1 MENRNNPNNLILEDR
16 YELLEIIGEGGMAVV
31 YKALDRRLNRFVA
44 VKVMRPEMAQ
54 QEEFR
59 RRFFAESQAVAMLS
73 SPNIV
78 AVYDVSHSTDIE
90 YIVMELVDG
99 ITLKQYM
106 ERKGPIPWREA
117 VYFAKQIARALS
129 HAHEKGVVHRDIKP
143 QNMLLLRD
151 GTLKVGDFG
160 IAALENELREEQG
173 TAIGSI
179 HYIAPEQIRGETP
192 DARSDLYSLGVVL
205 YEMLT
210 GQKPYTGETLGEI
223 AVKHM
228 NTDPTPPTK
237 LVPEIPP
244 ELEHITLKAM
254 NANLL
259 GRYQTAEEM
268 IRDLDHFALTQ
279 TQQED
284 EAEAESLETPSVAP
298 VRSISEMSKEKY
310 RRRRRRSA
318 RVSFLSG
325 TFGILLVILGLF
337 VFLLQFFFKD
347 YFPDKGTEDRTSGHM
362 MMPNLQGMSVDSILK
377 NPENSVFNFEIIY
390 LNSSGTGEYNPAD
403 YTVERQD
410 PGSGTR
416 ISLKKGGTPV
426 RLYVSTGVVQVP
438 DVYNLDY
445 REATAILRVSGY
457 YVEIVDEISETYA
470 RNSVMNMSPPAGTSL
485 EKGSVVYLTV
495 SAGAE
500 VVQVSVPNLVGLSE
514 LAAIEKIES
523 SELSYGGSEYVHSDL
538 PVGTVIGQSEENYT
552 LVPAHAKIILRV
564 SLGPEEG

>member
-1 MENRNNPNNLILEDR
+1 MENRQNPNNLVLEDR

-59 RRFFAESQAVAMLS
+59 QRFFAESQAVAMLS

-106 ERKGPIPWREA
+106 QRKGPIPWREA
-117 VYFAKQIARALS
+117 VYFAKQIARALA
-129 HAHEKGVVHRDIKP
+129 HAHEKGVIHRDIKP

-160 IAALENELREEQG
+160 IAALENELREESG

-179 HYIAPEQIRGETP
+179 HYIAPEQIRGEIP

-210 GQKPYTGETLGEI
+210 GQKPYTGDTLGEI

-228 NTDPTPPTK
+228 NTEPTPPTR

-254 NANLL
+254 KANIFE
-259 GRYQTAEEM
+259 RYQSAEEL
-268 IRDLDHFALTQ
+268 IRDLDRFALTQ

-284 EAEAESLETPSVAP
+284 EAEAESLEAPSVAP
-298 VRSISEMSKEKY
+298 VRSVSEMSKEKY

-325 TFGILLVILGLF
+325 TFGVLLVILALF
-337 VFLLQFFFKD
+337 VFLLQFFLKD
-347 YFPDKGTEDRTSGHM
+347 YFPDKGTEDRASGHM
-362 MMPNLQGMSVDSILK
+362 MMPNLQGISVDSILK

-390 LNSSGTGEYNPAD
+390 LNSSGTGEYNPSE

-410 PGSGTR
+410 PGAGTR

-457 YVEIVDEISETYA
+457 YVEIVDEISETFA
-470 RNSVMNMSPPAGTSL
+470 RNAVMSMYPAAGTSL

-523 SELSYGGSEYVHSDL
+523 SELSYGGSEYMHSDL
-538 PVGTVIGQSEENYT
+538 PSGTVIGQSEENYN

>member
-1 MENRNNPNNLILEDR
+1 MESKQNPNSLVLEDR
-16 YELLEIIGEGGMAVV
+16 YELTEIIGEGGMAVV
-31 YKALDRRLNRFVA
+31 YKALDRRLNRYVA
-44 VKVMRPEMAQ
+44 VKIMRPEMAQ

-59 RRFFAESQAVAMLS
+59 QRFFAESHAVALLS

-78 AVYDVSHSTDIE
+78 AVYDVSHSAEIE

-129 HAHEKGVVHRDIKP
+129 HAHAKGVVHRDIKP

-160 IAALENELREEQG
+160 IAALENEMSEEQG

-179 HYIAPEQIRGETP
+179 HYIAPEQIRGESP
-192 DARSDLYSLGVVL
+192 DARSDLYSLGVVM

-210 GQKPYTGETLGEI
+210 GEKPYTGETVGEI

-228 NTDPTPPTK
+228 NTVPMAPSR
-237 LVPEIPP
+237 LVPDIPT

-254 NANLL
+254 KADISE
-259 GRYQTAEEM
+259 RYQNAEEL
-268 IRDLDHFALTQ
+268 IKDLDRFALNQ

-284 EAEAESLETPSVAP
+284 EAEAGSLETPSVVP

-318 RVSFLSG
+318 RVTYLTG
-325 TFGILLVILGLF
+325 TFGALLVILGLF

-347 YFPDKGTEDRTSGHM
+347 YFPDKGTEDRSSGHM
-362 MMPNLQGMSVDSILK
+362 LMPNFLGMSVDEILK
-377 NPENSVFNFEIIY
+377 DPENSVFSFEITY
-390 LNSSGTGEYNPAD
+390 LNSTGGDAFNAAD

-416 ISLKKGGTPV
+416 VSLKKGGTPV
-426 RLYVSTGVVQVP
+426 RLWVSTGVVQVP
-438 DVYNLDY
+438 DVYQLDY

-457 YVEIVDEISETYA
+457 YVEILDELSDSVA
-470 RNSVMNMSPPAGTSL
+470 RNYVMSMYPAAGTAL
-485 EKGSVVYLTV
+485 EKGSMVYLTV
-495 SAGAE
+495 SAGPE
-500 VVQVSVPNLVGLSE
+500 VEYVSIPNLVGLSE
-514 LAAIEKIES
+514 MAAIQKIEEC
-523 SELSYGGSEYVHSDL
+523 ELSYGGSEYLHSDL
-538 PVGTVIGQSEENYT
+538 PVGTVIGQSEENYD
-552 LVPAHAKIILRV
+552 LLPAHSKIILRV
-564 SLGPEEG
+564 STGPEEG